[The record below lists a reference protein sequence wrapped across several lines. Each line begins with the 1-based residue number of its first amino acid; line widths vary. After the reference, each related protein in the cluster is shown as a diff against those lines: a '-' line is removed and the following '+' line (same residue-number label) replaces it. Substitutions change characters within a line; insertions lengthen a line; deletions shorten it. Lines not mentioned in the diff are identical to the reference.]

1 MTDRQPQTKPT
12 RRYES
17 LPEAAARVGCNPRTL
32 RRRIAEGALEA
43 FRFGPR
49 TIRLDADAVD
59 LLMSPIPT
67 VKAI

>member
-1 MTDRQPQTKPT
+1 MTDRQPQTRPT

-17 LPEAAARVGCNPRTL
+17 LPEAAARVGCSTRTL
-32 RRRIAEGALEA
+32 RRRISEGALVA

-59 LLMSPIPT
+59 VMMSPIPT
-67 VKAI
+67 TQAS

>member
-1 MTDRQPQTKPT
+1 MTVRQLQTRPT

-17 LPEAAARVGCNPRTL
+17 LPEAAERVGCSPRTL

-49 TIRLDADAVD
+49 VIRLDADAVD
-59 LLMSPIPT
+59 VMMSPIPT